1 MKFDNILVVCVGN
14 ICRSPTAE
22 AMLKARYPSRVVHS
36 AGVGALVDK
45 PVDGKA
51 AALLEKAGL
60 PYQDHKARQLTSELA
75 QQADLILVME
85 PGHVGAVTEIAPF
98 ARGKTFL
105 LGKWLQDTSIPDPY
119 RQSEEAFEHVFQ
131 LMDKACKS
139 WERVL
144 GK

>member
-22 AMLKARYPSRVVHS
+22 AMLKARYPDKTVHS
-36 AGVGALVDK
+36 AGVGALVGK
-45 PVDGKA
+45 PVDSKA
-51 AALLEKAGL
+51 AALLEKASL
-60 PYQDHKARQLTSELA
+60 PYQDHKARQLTAELA

-85 PGHVGAVTEIAPF
+85 PGHIGAVTEIAPF

-105 LGKWLQDTSIPDPY
+105 LGKWVQDTAIPDPY
-119 RQSEEAFEHVFQ
+119 RQSEEAFVHVFE
-131 LMDKACKS
+131 LMQQACRG
-139 WERVL
+139 WEKVL